1 MRYSI
6 EIVLILLLVACKKA
20 PERACWKATGAIE
33 NLIVPLSSFQYL
45 SIHPHIEVALV
56 QDSLDYIEWQAG
68 AHLLPFLSAE
78 IQADTLQLHNKNG
91 CKFLRYRNGQV
102 KAVAH
107 FSSIKELHVSNSDA
121 IQTQQQWFANDLL
134 IFLKEGVGTVDLNIT
149 AQKVTVRN
157 NYGWQTLKLS
167 GTVGSLFVD
176 LDGSSSLQAASLLAT
191 DSISF
196 RSISPRAC
204 YISADQLLVKAQLY
218 GAGNLYYHGQPSQI
232 LKTEYGTGRVLAH

>member
-1 MRYSI
+1 MKVQFIIPVLFS
-6 EIVLILLLVACKKA
+6 LILNAQ
-20 PERACWKATGAIE
+20 E
-33 NLIVPLSSFQYL
+33 NLQIQKFQTFPSY
-45 SIHPHIEVALV
+45 SDTGYD
-56 QDSLDYIEWQAG
+56 QD
-68 AHLLPFLSAE
+68 
-78 IQADTLQLHNKNG
+78 
-91 CKFLRYRNGQV
+91 LRSQF
-102 KAVAH
+102 H